1 MNYRISYIVFHG
13 EGTMTDDDISRG
25 ASPYGGIPMTD
36 VLIIGSG
43 PVGAAYAR
51 LVTRAD
57 PRLRV
62 TMVDAGP
69 LAAQP
74 PGINLRNLPDERG
87 QADARRR
94 AQGPPSAPEAGSVV
108 PVQVHGTITARD
120 GTYLVDPGN
129 PGMPAAAA
137 SACVGGMG
145 TLWTCAVPEPR
156 DSERI
161 GFIADDEWRAAL
173 DVAGRLLH
181 RTTDAFADSQHV
193 RVIRKRVAELFDGR
207 LPADRKVGI
216 LPVAGDPQSD
226 GTLRWTGVDT
236 VLGDARIDLRPD
248 TLCSELLVADGSVRG
263 ARVRH
268 LPTGQ
273 DEEITARAVVV
284 AADAWH
290 TPQLLWASG
299 IRPAPLGHYLTEH
312 PLTFAIVVLS
322 EDIDRAA
329 GGVKPPAGRDPVT
342 GVINVP
348 FADPGHPFH
357 AQVMHVEKP
366 MFPVDLSGMEVSNAG
381 FASMGWGIRKR
392 PRFEDCVTFSD
403 AEADAWGMP
412 RPSIHYELTGAEEAE
427 LAQALSELERAAAAL
442 GTYVPGGEPRRMP
455 AGTSL
460 HYMGTVRMG
469 DDGGEASVCDS
480 FSRVWGFSNLFLGGN
495 GVIPTANACNPT
507 LTSVALAARAVPR
520 LLEACRP

>member
-1 MNYRISYIVFHG
+1 V
-13 EGTMTDDDISRG
+13 
-25 ASPYGGIPMTD
+25 AD

-43 PVGAAYAR
+43 PVGAAFAR
-51 LVTRAD
+51 LITDAD

-62 TMVDAGP
+62 TVVDAGP
-69 LAAQP
+69 LAAEP
-74 PGINLRNLPDERG
+74 PGVNVRNLPDPEA
-87 QADARRR
+87 QAEARRR
-94 AQGPPSAPEAGSVV
+94 AQGPSSAPAAGGAV

-120 GTYLVDPGN
+120 GTYLVAPGN
-129 PGMPAAAA
+129 AGMPAAAA

-161 GFIADDEWRAAL
+161 GFIEEGAWRAAL
-173 DVAGRLLH
+173 DIAGRMLR
-181 RTTDAFADSQHV
+181 RTTEAFADSPHV
-193 RVIRKRVAELFDGR
+193 RVIRERIAALFDAR
-207 LPADRKVGI
+207 LPAGRKVGI
-216 LPVAGDPQSD
+216 LPVAGEPQPD

-236 VLGDARIDLRPD
+236 VLRDIRLDLRPD
-248 TLCSELLVADGSVRG
+248 TLCTELLADEDRVRG
-263 ARVRH
+263 ARVRN
-268 LPTGQ
+268 LATGRE
-273 DEEITARAVVV
+273 DEIAARAVVV

-312 PLTFAIVVLS
+312 PLTFAIVALS
-322 EDIDRAA
+322 DAIDRAS
-329 GGVKPPAGRDPVT
+329 GSVKPAPGLDPVA

-348 FADPGHPFH
+348 FAEPDHPFH
-357 AQVMHVEKP
+357 AQIMHVAQP
-366 MFPVDLSGMEVSNAG
+366 MFPVDLTGVEVTNAG

-392 PRFEDCVTFSD
+392 PRFEDHVSFSETD
-403 AEADAWGMP
+403 IDAWGMP
-412 RPSIHYELTGAEEAE
+412 RPSIQYELTSVERAE
-427 LAQALSELERAAAAL
+427 LAQALTELQRAASEL
-442 GTYVPGGEPRRMP
+442 GGYVPGCEPRQMP

-480 FSRVWGFSNLFLGGN
+480 FSRVWGYSNLFVGGN

-507 LTSVALAARAVPR
+507 LTSVALAARSVPR
-520 LLEACRP
+520 LLEALS